1 MEKLPKEAINKIF
14 FFISHPVADIFRV
27 ELEIAYLRLRVN
39 EELDISC
46 DCCGK
51 LWSLC
56 RCLCSICHDDYR
68 SCRYGCYDTY
78 LMLSS

>member
-1 MEKLPKEAINKIF
+1 MEKLRLESIDKMF
-14 FFISHPVADIFRV
+14 FFTSHPVAEIFRV
-27 ELEIAYLRLRVN
+27 ELEIAYARLRVN
-39 EELDISC
+39 EELDTSC

-56 RCLCSICHDDYR
+56 HCLCSNCHDDYR